1 MKETTIKN
9 YSWLDIIEPSVLE
22 GNNFRWEYFLICA
35 VIILLIIV
43 LYKQSD
49 FSTRLKFWLLSLKLK
64 KDGDTRLYAKKMLQ
78 LLSLE
83 KNKAYA
89 IKSIQSS
96 NGYSIDDYRLAL
108 LGVSYAKKTESVEKI
123 TNTLNKFSKWL

>member
-1 MKETTIKN
+1 MKETITNN

-22 GNNFRWEYFLICA
+22 GNSFRWEYFLICA
-35 VIILLIIV
+35 VIILLITV

-49 FSTRLKFWLLSLKLK
+49 FSIRLKFWLLSIKLK
-64 KDGDTRLYAKKMLQ
+64 KDGNTRLYAKKMLQ

-89 IKSIQSS
+89 IKSIQLS